1 MIFWIV
7 ATLVL
12 VVCITAIA
20 AGLLRD
26 RHAGPVA
33 PDVEI
38 YRDQLAELDR
48 DAARGTLAPEEAE
61 AARTEVARRLL
72 AADRRG
78 AATAVSGARWLGLGL
93 VAVPVVAVSV
103 VTYLAIGAPGYGDM
117 PLAGRIERIDA
128 ARRARPGQ
136 EVAEQGAPEQID
148 TSRPEV
154 TEMAGQLRDV
164 LAGRPDDLRGWRLA
178 VTTYSGLGDM
188 RAAWRAQDR
197 VVAILDEE
205 AEGEDFAVLGELMV
219 IAAGGYVSPQAES
232 AFSEAV
238 RRDPANGLA
247 RYYAGLMYA
256 QGGRPDLAL
265 RLWQRLLADSA
276 PDDPWLEPIYAQ
288 IEEVA
293 VRAGD
298 PMAIEELPQ
307 PSGPTGADI
316 AAGAAMSPE
325 DRVAMIGGMVE
336 GLATRLATEGGPPT
350 DWARLITSFGV
361 LGRTDDAAT
370 VYAEAKSV
378 FARDADALD
387 LLAQAADDAGLAR

>member
-7 ATLVL
+7 AALIL
-12 VVCITAIA
+12 AVCITAITA
-20 AGLLRD
+20 ALLRD
-26 RHAGPVA
+26 RPAAPGA

-38 YRDQLAELDR
+38 YRDQLAELER

-61 AARTEVARRLL
+61 AARAEVARRLL
-72 AADRRG
+72 AADRRQA
-78 AATAVSGARWLGLGL
+78 AATGPGARWLGIGL
-93 VAVPVVAVSV
+93 VAVPVVAVSLA
-103 VTYLAIGAPGYGDM
+103 TYLAIGAPGYGDM
-117 PLAGRIERIDA
+117 PLAGRIERIDT
-128 ARRARPGQ
+128 ARRARPSQ
-136 EVAEQGAPEQID
+136 ETAEVAVPEQID
-148 TSRPEV
+148 TSRPEI
-154 TEMAGQLRDV
+154 TEMAGQLREV
-164 LAGRPDDLRGWRLA
+164 LAGRPDDLRGWELA
-178 VTTYSGLGDM
+178 VTTFSGLGDM

-197 VVAILDEE
+197 VVAIRDDD
-205 AEGEDFAVLGELMV
+205 ATGEDFAVLGELMV
-219 IAAGGYVSPQAES
+219 IAAGGYVSPEAER

-238 RRDPANGLA
+238 RRDPENGLA

-256 QGGRPDLAL
+256 QGGRPDLAF
-265 RLWQRLLADSA
+265 RLWQRLVADSA

-288 IEEVA
+288 IEEVS

-298 PMAIEELPQ
+298 PTALDELPQ

-316 AAGAAMSPE
+316 AASAAMTPE

-336 GLATRLATEGGPPT
+336 GLATRLATEGGSPA

-361 LGRTDDAAT
+361 LGRTDDAAA

-378 FARDADALD
+378 FAESPDALD